1 VSFWRWPRGL
11 QGASLGAL
19 LLALFGWQVRN
30 ELAAADRR
38 VGFALEEKDGGVV
51 VAGVAEGGP
60 AQRAGVRPGDRL
72 LEVAGVKV
80 RAIQDYD
87 RLARRF
93 PRGQEVRYLVVR
105 EGKELVLALRPGTP
119 PDTWTLGLNAAG
131 ATLYLLLALLVLGA
145 PSTDPRQRP
154 LVLFAF
160 AVALEFALPRFPFGP
175 AALDRAREVFFY
187 GLTGWQLALELRL
200 VSLIPRR
207 ALWLVRNPAWERVF
221 VAAGAA
227 VALLLAATSLLFPEA
242 VMPFPAPYPLAA
254 GLLNFLV
261 LPAWAASVVAILLRQ
276 VREAPSPLGRQ
287 QALLVLL
294 GSLPWVAYIVASDA
308 LQLAGASLPSWTDY
322 VQSLCLL
329 VFPLAVFVAV
339 FRYSFLDF
347 EHLVRRSLL
356 YTAVTGTVLLLFYAL
371 VGVGSALLSEWIG
384 GQISVLVVSAA
395 TLALGVLFS
404 PLRAFLQ
411 KLIDQRFFPERYA
424 QRQRLVQLAAELPSF
439 GKVQP
444 MASRV
449 VQQVAEIFAC
459 PRVTLLLRDPGSK
472 LLLATAST
480 ELDPERSFD
489 SAFLLAAED
498 PGVQALA
505 QAGVP
510 MPAAELGSLSGA
522 MAQRVALFGAQWVV
536 PVVGPRELVGM
547 LLLGGREG
555 SWSSGELELLSL
567 LGHHVGT
574 VLENARLFEAATVDG
589 LTGLWR
595 RETVL
600 EYLEREW
607 QRAKRYNRPLAVVMA
622 DVDLFKP
629 INDRYGHLVG
639 DAVLKWVAL
648 TLKQGVRAS
657 DLVGRYGGEEF
668 LMVFPETDEAGAKL
682 VAEKLRQR
690 VEEGAVPLEA
700 GASLRVT
707 VSMGVAAFEPGGSWV
722 PATPRELV
730 GLADARLLE
739 AKNAGRNR
747 VKP

>member
-11 QGASLGAL
+11 QGASLGVL
-19 LLALFGWQVRN
+19 LLALFGWQARD

-38 VGFALEEKDGGVV
+38 VGMGIEEKNQALL
-51 VAGVAEGGP
+51 VADVADGGP
-60 AQRAGVRPGDRL
+60 AHQGGLLPGDRI
-72 LEVAGVKV
+72 LEVAGVTV
-80 RAIQDYD
+80 RTTEDYD
-87 RLARRF
+87 RVARSFR
-93 PRGQEVRYLVVR
+93 RGEAVRYLVER
-105 EGKELVLALRPGTP
+105 EGRRVALTVRPGVA
-119 PDTWTLGLNAAG
+119 PDTWALGLNAAG
-131 ATLYLLLALLVLGA
+131 SMLYFLLALLTLGA

-154 LVLFAF
+154 LVLFAY
-160 AVALEFALPRFPFGP
+160 AVALEFSLPKFLFGP
-175 AALDRAREVFFY
+175 SALTQASKMAFY
-187 GLTGWQLALELRL
+187 ALTGWQLALELRL

-207 ALWLVRNPAWERVF
+207 ALWLARSPYWQRVF
-221 VAAGAA
+221 SGAGAG
-227 VALLLAATSLLFPEA
+227 VALVLAATSVFFPEA
-242 VMPFPAPYPLAA
+242 PLPFAPSFRLAP
-254 GLLNFLV
+254 GLLNFVV
-261 LPAWAASVVAILLRQ
+261 LPAWAFSVTAILARQ
-276 VREAPSPLGRQ
+276 VREAPNPLGRQ

-294 GSLPWVAYIVASDA
+294 GILPWFLYIVLSDVV
-308 LQLAGASLPSWTDY
+308 LLAGASLPSWADY

-329 VFPLAVFVAV
+329 AFPVAVFVAV

-356 YTAVTGTVLLLFYAL
+356 YAAVTGVVVLLFYAL
-371 VGVGSALLSEWIG
+371 VGAGSALLSEWIG
-384 GQISVLVVSAA
+384 GQISVFVVSAA
-395 TLALGVLFS
+395 TLALGLLFS

-411 KLIDQRFFPERYA
+411 KLIDVRFFPERYA
-424 QRQRLVQLAAELPSF
+424 QRQQLVQLAAELPSF

-449 VQQVAEIFAC
+449 VEKVAEIFGC

-480 ELDPERSFD
+480 QLDPERSFD
-489 SAFLLAAED
+489 SAFLLDAED
-498 PGVQALA
+498 PGVKALA

-510 MPAAELGSLSGA
+510 MPGGDLGSLSGA
-522 MAQRVALFGAQWVV
+522 MAQRLALFGAQWVV
-536 PVVGPRELVGM
+536 PVVGPRDLVGL
-547 LLLGGREG
+547 LLLGGRDE
-555 SWSSGELELLSL
+555 SWTSGELELLSL

-600 EYLEREW
+600 EFLEREW
-607 QRAKRYNRPLAVVMA
+607 QRAKRYNRPLAVAMA

-657 DLVGRYGGEEF
+657 DLAGRYGGEEF
-668 LMVFPETDEAGAKL
+668 LLVFPETDEAGAKL

-730 GLADARLLE
+730 ELADARLLE